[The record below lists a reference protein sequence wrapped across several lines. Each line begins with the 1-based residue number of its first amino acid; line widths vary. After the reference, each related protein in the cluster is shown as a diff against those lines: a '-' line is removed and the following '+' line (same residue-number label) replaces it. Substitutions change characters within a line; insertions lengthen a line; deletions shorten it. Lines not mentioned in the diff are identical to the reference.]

1 MEYKG
6 IKVLGFTLDFEANL
20 TLPSGIGLG
29 KGVSTGLGVVRRVRN
44 QNKKLP

>member
-6 IKVLGFTLDFEANL
+6 IKVMGFSIDFEANL

-29 KGVSTGLGVVRRVRN
+29 KGVSMGYGRLQRRKEGGV
-44 QNKKLP
+44 